1 MPESP
6 LVQKETVA
14 LADLEALIAT
24 RAKNESET
32 ETGFRRRIE
41 REENEYRAAA
51 RQLAGKYKVDSE
63 ALEAEYGRARQEV
76 NQTYQRNTQATKNEY
91 AQEKQRIDDQ
101 FKKDQRRAKKS
112 KEEAGWQ
119 ALAFFEGTRDDGI
132 KWRRATEARWAG
144 TIDEFH
150 VRQDESAHLLKQCGR
165 LAKGSPEEEAP
176 ALAAAAAAPPPVAT
190 PAQPGETPGDDA
202 GAPEAAEQPAEDNP
216 LTHLRAGLTLI
227 EHELIALDSLKLPRF
242 LQMQVFVWPFLLL
255 GGGVAGALGTQTSIG
270 WTGAGI
276 AGAVAALGSGIGAWI
291 GLAGLARPRALRHA
305 APLRKA
311 VTDAEQL
318 IEQSK
323 DWVKNE
329 FETKLKEFERIRAD
343 KVREAEETMTR
354 RVAEFQQRQQKAMQ
368 EADIEYPARLEAIQ
382 KKFEEALK
390 KVEEHYPPRIVAL
403 KEKYEKDRR
412 ELDESNRKIKEATQ
426 QLYTQAW
433 NSLIKNWTEGM
444 GQIDDT
450 LGQVNEEASRRFLEW
465 SRPEL
470 DGWKMPT
477 EVPPGLRFGTFAV
490 DLSQFPNGIPVDP
503 RLKSVTT
510 HFDLPA
516 LLPFPIQGSMLI
528 RAADAG
534 KDAAIV
540 LLQSLMLRYLSS
552 VPPGKV
558 RFTIIDPVGLGENF
572 AAFMHLGDYHELLV
586 TNRIWTEASHIEQR
600 LTDLTEHMENV
611 IQKYLRNE
619 FETIEEYNTM
629 AGEVAEPFRVVVVA
643 NFPTNFNDNAI
654 RRLVSIVSSGARCG
668 VYALVLLDTKLQ
680 LPSGFQLKD
689 LEGHCVNMAWKE
701 SRLQWREPNFGRYP
715 LALDTPPDQA
725 RFSKLL
731 HLIGN
736 AARDANRVEVPFEF
750 IAPKPDQY
758 WSFDSSKGVDIPLG
772 RAGATKLQHLKLG
785 KGTSQHCLISGKTGS
800 GKSTLLHA
808 LITNGALRYSPDE
821 LELYLIDFKK
831 GVEFKVYA
839 TMELPHARVIAVESE
854 REFGLSV
861 LQRLDVELKQ
871 RGEIYRELGCQ
882 DLAGY
887 REARP
892 EVPMPRILLI
902 VDEFQ
907 EFFIEDDKIAQEVSL
922 LLDRLVRQGRAF
934 GMHVHLGSQ
943 TLGGAYSLP
952 RATLGQMAVRIA
964 LQCSEADAHLILS
977 EDNTAARLLTRPGEA
992 IYNDANG
999 MVEGNNLFQVVWLPD
1014 ARREIYLEKIR
1025 EMARGLKRTIPP
1037 PIVFEGNLPAE
1048 VGKNPLLN
1056 ELLAR
1061 PDWGE
1066 AAKADHAWLGDA
1078 IAIKDPTSIVFRPQS
1093 GSNVL
1098 IVGQN
1103 DEAALAMM
1111 MMASISVAAQHAP
1124 VGPQTCR
1131 FYLLDGSPV
1140 DSALA
1145 GKLGQLASA
1154 LPHPVVNVTWR
1165 NLSTTFADLA
1175 AEVESRQKAS
1185 TEDQGPIYIM
1195 IYDLQR
1201 FRDLRKADDDFGYS
1215 RYDESKPVPPSK
1227 LFGDILREGPPVGVH
1242 TMVWCDSVN
1251 NLNRTFDR
1259 QGTKEFENRILFQM
1273 SANDSSTLID
1283 MPAASKL
1290 GENRALYFS
1299 EEENRIEKFR
1309 PYGIPEPE
1317 WLEKVKQSF
1326 TTRPLPEMAGRPNGD
1341 AKAAIT
1347 ADSVPAGDGA
1357 ADAGDGNGAPGDG
1370 NRTAPLVESHAPLGD
1385 EAEVADPT
1393 IEAL

>member
-1 MPESP
+1 MPDSP

-14 LADLEALIAT
+14 LADLEALIASRSKGET
-24 RAKNESET
+24 ET

-41 REENEYRAAA
+41 REENEYRATA

-63 ALEAEYGRARQEV
+63 ALEADYGRARHEV
-76 NQTYQRNTQATKNEY
+76 NETHQRDTQATKSDY
-91 AQEKQRIDDQ
+91 AQEKHRIDEQ
-101 FKKDQRRAKKS
+101 FKKDQRKAKKI
-112 KEEAGWQ
+112 KDETGWQ
-119 ALAFFEGTRDDGI
+119 ALAVFEGTRDDGI
-132 KWRRATEARWAG
+132 KWRRATDANWGGALDELHIRQHEAA
-144 TIDEFH
+144 
-150 VRQDESAHLLKQCGR
+150 VLLRRCGG
-165 LAKGSPEEEAP
+165 LAKGSPEEESA
-176 ALAAAAAAPPPVAT
+176 AAAAAAAAPPPEPPQ
-190 PAQPGETPGDDA
+190 PAGGDAPQDDPNA
-202 GAPEAAEQPAEDNP
+202 PQSAAAPEEPAEDNP
-216 LTHLRAGLTLI
+216 LTQLRTKLIRI
-227 EHELIALDSLKLPRF
+227 EHELLALDALKSPKL
-242 LQMQVFVWPFLLL
+242 LQFQVLLWPFLILAAA
-255 GGGVAGALGTQTSIG
+255 GGYALQMVVG
-270 WTGAGI
+270 WTAAGI
-276 AGAVAALGSGIGAWI
+276 AAAVVAIGGTIGARL
-291 GLAGLARPRALRHA
+291 GLASLVRPSVLRHA
-305 APLRKA
+305 VPARQTLA
-311 VTDAEQL
+311 EAEQL
-318 IEQSK
+318 VEQNK
-323 DWVKNE
+323 EWVKNE
-329 FETKLKEFERIRAD
+329 FETKLKQFEERRAG
-343 KVREAEETMTR
+343 KVRDAEEIM
-354 RVAEFQQRQQKAMQ
+354 ARQIADAQERHRNAMQ
-368 EADIEYPARLEAIQ
+368 DADTKYPAILESIR
-382 KKFEEALK
+382 KRFEDSLK
-390 KVEEHYPPRIVAL
+390 KVEDHYPPRIVAL

-412 ELDESNRKIKEATQ
+412 ELDESYRQIKETTQ
-426 QLYTQAW
+426 QLYAQAW

-444 GQIDDT
+444 GQIDNS
-450 LGQVNEEASRRFLEW
+450 LREVNEEASRRFLEW
-465 SRPEL
+465 ARPEL
-470 DGWKMPT
+470 DGWKPPT

-490 DLSQFPNGIPVDP
+490 DLSQFPNGIPVDR

-528 RAADAG
+528 KAADSG
-534 KDAAIV
+534 KDAAVV
-540 LLQSLMLRYLSS
+540 LLQALMLRFLTS

-558 RFTIIDPVGLGENF
+558 RFTIVDPVGLGENF

-586 TNRIWTEASHIEQR
+586 TNRIWTEAPHIEQR

-680 LPSGFQLKD
+680 LPMGFQLKD
-689 LEGHCVNMAWKE
+689 IEGHCVNMVWRE
-701 SRLQWREPNFGRYP
+701 GRLQWREPNFGRYP
-715 LALDTPPDQA
+715 LALDTPPDQS
-725 RFSKLL
+725 RFSELL

-758 WSFDSSKGVDIPLG
+758 WTFDSSKGVDIPLG
-772 RAGATKLQHLKLG
+772 RAGATKLQHLRLG

-861 LQRLDVELKQ
+861 LQRLDLELKE
-871 RGEIYRELGCQ
+871 RGEIYRELGVQ

-907 EFFIEDDKIAQEVSL
+907 EFFIEDDKISQEVSL

-999 MVEGNNLFQVVWLPD
+999 MVEGNNLFQVVWLND
-1014 ARREIYLEKIR
+1014 DRREHYLEKIR
-1025 EMARGLKRTIPP
+1025 QMARGLKRVIPP

-1056 ELLAR
+1056 DLLAKTE
-1061 PDWGE
+1061 WGE
-1066 AAKADHAWLGDA
+1066 PTKADSAWLGDA

-1093 GSNVL
+1093 GSNIL

-1103 DEAALAMM
+1103 EEAALAMM
-1111 MMASISVAAQHAP
+1111 MMASISIAAQHAP
-1124 VGPQTCR
+1124 VGSQTCR

-1140 DSALA
+1140 DSALT
-1145 GKLGQLASA
+1145 GKLGQLASV
-1154 LPHPVVNVTWR
+1154 LPHPVINVTWR
-1165 NLSTTFADLA
+1165 NLSATFAELA
-1175 AEVESRQKAS
+1175 AEVERRQKEA

-1195 IYDLQR
+1195 VYDLQR

-1215 RYDESKPVPPSK
+1215 RYDENKPVAPSK
-1227 LFGDILREGPPVGVH
+1227 LFVDILRDGPPVGVH
-1242 TMVWCDSVN
+1242 TSVWCDSVN

-1259 QGTKEFENRILFQM
+1259 QGAKEFENRILFQM
-1273 SANDSSTLID
+1273 SSNDSSSLID
-1283 MPAASKL
+1283 TPAASKL
-1290 GENRALYFS
+1290 GENRALYYS

-1309 PYGIPEPE
+1309 PYGIPEPQ
-1317 WLEKVKQSF
+1317 WLEIVKERF
-1326 TTRPLPEMAGRPNGD
+1326 AARPLPEVAATPNGESKP
-1341 AKAAIT
+1341 APAAEPVPLAIG
-1347 ADSVPAGDGA
+1347 ASDS
-1357 ADAGDGNGAPGDG
+1357 GDGNGAAAVDNREEAASAGGTSADG
-1370 NRTAPLVESHAPLGD
+1370 TDN
-1385 EAEVADPT
+1385 
-1393 IEAL
+1393 

>member
-1 MPESP
+1 M
-6 LVQKETVA
+6 
-14 LADLEALIAT
+14 
-24 RAKNESET
+24 
-32 ETGFRRRIE
+32 
-41 REENEYRAAA
+41 
-51 RQLAGKYKVDSE
+51 
-63 ALEAEYGRARQEV
+63 
-76 NQTYQRNTQATKNEY
+76 
-91 AQEKQRIDDQ
+91 
-101 FKKDQRRAKKS
+101 
-112 KEEAGWQ
+112 
-119 ALAFFEGTRDDGI
+119 
-132 KWRRATEARWAG
+132 
-144 TIDEFH
+144 
-150 VRQDESAHLLKQCGR
+150 
-165 LAKGSPEEEAP
+165 
-176 ALAAAAAAPPPVAT
+176 
-190 PAQPGETPGDDA
+190 
-202 GAPEAAEQPAEDNP
+202 
-216 LTHLRAGLTLI
+216 
-227 EHELIALDSLKLPRF
+227 
-242 LQMQVFVWPFLLL
+242 
-255 GGGVAGALGTQTSIG
+255 
-270 WTGAGI
+270 
-276 AGAVAALGSGIGAWI
+276 
-291 GLAGLARPRALRHA
+291 
-305 APLRKA
+305 
-311 VTDAEQL
+311 
-318 IEQSK
+318 
-323 DWVKNE
+323 
-329 FETKLKEFERIRAD
+329 
-343 KVREAEETMTR
+343 
-354 RVAEFQQRQQKAMQ
+354 
-368 EADIEYPARLEAIQ
+368 
-382 KKFEEALK
+382 
-390 KVEEHYPPRIVAL
+390 
-403 KEKYEKDRR
+403 
-412 ELDESNRKIKEATQ
+412 
-426 QLYTQAW
+426 
-433 NSLIKNWTEGM
+433 
-444 GQIDDT
+444 
-450 LGQVNEEASRRFLEW
+450 
-465 SRPEL
+465 
-470 DGWKMPT
+470 
-477 EVPPGLRFGTFAV
+477 
-490 DLSQFPNGIPVDP
+490 
-503 RLKSVTT
+503 
-510 HFDLPA
+510 
-516 LLPFPIQGSMLI
+516 
-528 RAADAG
+528 
-534 KDAAIV
+534 
-540 LLQSLMLRYLSS
+540 
-552 VPPGKV
+552 
-558 RFTIIDPVGLGENF
+558 
-572 AAFMHLGDYHELLV
+572 
-586 TNRIWTEASHIEQR
+586 
-600 LTDLTEHMENV
+600 
-611 IQKYLRNE
+611 
-619 FETIEEYNTM
+619 
-629 AGEVAEPFRVVVVA
+629 
-643 NFPTNFNDNAI
+643 
-654 RRLVSIVSSGARCG
+654 
-668 VYALVLLDTKLQ
+668 
-680 LPSGFQLKD
+680 
-689 LEGHCVNMAWKE
+689 
-701 SRLQWREPNFGRYP
+701 
-715 LALDTPPDQA
+715 
-725 RFSKLL
+725 
-731 HLIGN
+731 
-736 AARDANRVEVPFEF
+736 
-750 IAPKPDQY
+750 
-758 WSFDSSKGVDIPLG
+758 
-772 RAGATKLQHLKLG
+772 
-785 KGTSQHCLISGKTGS
+785 
-800 GKSTLLHA
+800 
-808 LITNGALRYSPDE
+808 
-821 LELYLIDFKK
+821 
-831 GVEFKVYA
+831 
-839 TMELPHARVIAVESE
+839 
-854 REFGLSV
+854 SV

-1111 MMASISVAAQHAP
+1111 MMASISVAAQHRRSVPRPAASTSWTA
-1124 VGPQTCR
+1124 VRLTCAGGETR
-1131 FYLLDGSPV
+1131 
-1140 DSALA
+1140 SARLRSA
-1145 GKLGQLASA
+1145 SSGGQRDVAQ
-1154 LPHPVVNVTWR
+1154 
-1165 NLSTTFADLA
+1165 LSTTFADLA